1 MMWREFVSLNS
12 YWQSVNYCEKL
23 RIILGTTAEIRNN
36 AVLLHKGKRMK
47 VLEFQHVKPGKG
59 GAFVRTKLKDIQ
71 TGKIIDETF
80 NAGARIEIIRVEVK
94 PMQYLYN
101 DGDFFIFMD
110 NKTYDQI
117 TVSESIINR
126 RKDFLVAGMNVD
138 LLFDGQEILDIR
150 IPAHVVLQV
159 TDTEPGFKG
168 NTATGATKPATLET
182 GFIIQVPLFVS
193 SDDKIKIDTRTG
205 QYIERAK

>member
-1 MMWREFVSLNS
+1 LNS
-12 YWQSVNYCEKL
+12 YWQLVNYCEKL
-23 RIILGTTAEIRNN
+23 GIILGTTAEIRNN

-101 DGDFFIFMD
+101 DGGLYYFMD
-110 NKTYDQI
+110 EENFEQI
-117 TVSESIINR
+117 PLSTSQLSDAINYLKEGMLLEVSSYKGEVLGAELPI
-126 RKDFLVAGMNVD
+126 
-138 LLFDGQEILDIR
+138 
-150 IPAHVVLQV
+150 VVELEV

-168 NTATGATKPATLET
+168 NTATAGTKPARLET
-182 GFIIQVPLFVS
+182 GITTQVPLFINKQDV
-193 SDDKIKIDTRTG
+193 IKVDTRTG
-205 QYIERAK
+205 NYLERVG